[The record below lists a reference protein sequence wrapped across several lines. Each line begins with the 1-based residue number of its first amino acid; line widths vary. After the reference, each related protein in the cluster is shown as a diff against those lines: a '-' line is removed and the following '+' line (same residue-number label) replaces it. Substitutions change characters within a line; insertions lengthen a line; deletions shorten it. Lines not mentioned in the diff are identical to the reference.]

1 MNLIDFQQTIS
12 KHGYDAYILTRGNMF
27 LGQDILPEE
36 NKLCEITGFSGSA
49 GTLITTPEHA
59 WLLVDGRYELQAKQE
74 VDTTKIQIVC
84 TNESIGTWINNNF
97 LTSLKIAYNPWCHSI
112 NEVDYWQRALKKH
125 SFIEDSA
132 EITVKALC
140 ALEDSGAE
148 EKKRYAVSGLFMGYY
163 YQLND
168 LAEEY
173 YDYLEVE
180 VKDD

>member
-1 MNLIDFQQTIS
+1 MTKVIFYRRNGVFYGFEE
-12 KHGYDAYILTRGNMF
+12 HGHTGYGESGDDILCAALSSMTMF
-27 LGQDILPEE
+27 LLNTIE
-36 NKLCEITGFSGSA
+36 
-49 GTLITTPEHA
+49 
-59 WLLVDGRYELQAKQE
+59 
-74 VDTTKIQIVC
+74 
-84 TNESIGTWINNNF
+84 
-97 LTSLKIAYNPWCHSI
+97 IAYASD
-112 NEVDYWQRALKKH
+112 VDYT
-125 SFIEDSA
+125 INEDSA

-140 ALEDSGAE
+140 ALEDSGSD

>member
-1 MNLIDFQQTIS
+1 MTKVIFYRRNGVFYGFEE
-12 KHGYDAYILTRGNMF
+12 HGHTGYGESGDDILCAALSSMTMF
-27 LGQDILPEE
+27 LLNTIE
-36 NKLCEITGFSGSA
+36 
-49 GTLITTPEHA
+49 
-59 WLLVDGRYELQAKQE
+59 
-74 VDTTKIQIVC
+74 
-84 TNESIGTWINNNF
+84 
-97 LTSLKIAYNPWCHSI
+97 IAYASD
-112 NEVDYWQRALKKH
+112 VDYT
-125 SFIEDSA
+125 INEDSA